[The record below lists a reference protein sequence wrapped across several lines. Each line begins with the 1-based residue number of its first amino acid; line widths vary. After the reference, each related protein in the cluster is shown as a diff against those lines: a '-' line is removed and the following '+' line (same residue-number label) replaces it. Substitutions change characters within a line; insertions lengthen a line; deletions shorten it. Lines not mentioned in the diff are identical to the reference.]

1 LPLPPKVPV
10 PKLKA
15 GTVNPDAPR
24 RRYSMAQFPVL
35 IWGSGKIRRD
45 LAPNGAPGKP
55 LEIPWACRHPPRHRP
70 LFKIASRTVGA
81 LLVR

>member
-1 LPLPPKVPV
+1 LPPKVPV

-35 IWGSGKIRRD
+35 VAGGGKF
-45 LAPNGAPGKP
+45 GAIMLLTGRQENPS
-55 LEIPWACRHPPRHRP
+55 ACRHPPRRGP
-70 LFKIASRTVGA
+70 LFKSSTRTVGA